1 MPKSAVVYA
10 YLKLLVV
17 VELADAKLTVE
28 DNEAYSS

>member
-17 VELADAKLTVE
+17 VELADVKLTVE
-28 DNEAYSS
+28 DK